1 MSALAIYLFVLFVA
15 LLIGLVM
22 WLGLLVTACV
32 VMVIVLICV
41 ALEDHYR
48 SMFKRL

>member
-22 WLGLLVTACV
+22 WLGILVTAIA
-32 VMVIVLICV
+32 VMLIVLCV
-41 ALEDHYR
+41 AALDEYFSCKLH
-48 SMFKRL
+48 RL

>member
-32 VMVIVLICV
+32 VMVTVLICV